1 MRFAFSRYGSLLI
14 VFFSLGL
21 LSCSK
26 KIVPITTLPEVIIPT
41 VPKQVDVE
49 EIDFGYMHGKAR
61 MIYKDDKKER
71 EVKAHIRV
79 RKDSV
84 IWMTFTVIG
93 VQGGK
98 ALINQD
104 SITIVSTVDKEYYV
118 FDYKELSKRFH
129 FEVNY
134 KVIEAAILGNLV
146 QPKGDGDVFSQRDS
160 LDIIT
165 QSQGE
170 VSIKNF
176 VNRRT
181 KKIKKVELIEPTSGN
196 ALNID
201 YSDFQPLGDKT
212 FPYNNVINVVYKTV
226 NGVINNSIIV
236 EFNKAEVGDK
246 ELKFPFKIPPKYD
259 RR

>member
-1 MRFAFSRYGSLLI
+1 MRFAFCRCGTLLI

-21 LSCSK
+21 VSCSK
-26 KIVPITTLPEVIIPT
+26 KVVPSAAAPISTPSVTPT
-41 VPKQVDVE
+41 SVDVE
-49 EIDFGYMHGKAR
+49 EIEFGYMHGKAR
-61 MIYKDDKKER
+61 MVYKDDKKER

-93 VQGGK
+93 VQGGR

-134 KVIEAAILGNLV
+134 KVLESAILGNLI
-146 QPKGDGDVFSQRDS
+146 QAKSANDVISQKDS
-160 LDIIT
+160 IDIIT
-165 QSQGE
+165 QSQGD
-170 VSIKNF
+170 VSIKNS

-181 KKIKKVELIEPTSGN
+181 KKIQKVELLEPTSGN
-196 ALNID
+196 MLKID
-201 YSDFQPLGDKT
+201 YSDFQPLSDRT
-212 FPYNNVINVVYKTV
+212 FPYNNVISVIYKTV
-226 NGVINNSIIV
+226 NGTINNSILV